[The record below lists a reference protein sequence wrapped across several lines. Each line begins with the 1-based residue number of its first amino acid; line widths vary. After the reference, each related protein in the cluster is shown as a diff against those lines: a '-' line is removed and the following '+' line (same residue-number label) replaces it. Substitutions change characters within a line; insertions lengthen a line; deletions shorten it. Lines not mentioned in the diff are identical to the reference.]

1 MFAWTEEPRNAYEH
15 AVNVLR
21 SKDQRVT
28 TNSILEAMGKD
39 VVKKFGF
46 KKDIISSYL
55 QRRGDRKKKLEPRR
69 ERYAQNA
76 APAAAAP
83 AAAPPAAAA
92 PAAAPPAAAAAE
104 VTPPSALP
112 PKKRPTARASHA
124 LVATPSAGDV
134 DRDDA
139 TLEVSAVGP
148 DDEEYASILVT
159 FEVRTLAAKN
169 AELEDEVAEL
179 NRTVR
184 RLEGRLTISNQE
196 LQHEMAKNTILK
208 RKWEDFKALALQ

>member
-15 AVNVLR
+15 AVNVLC

-28 TNSILEAMGKD
+28 AGSILEAMGKD

-55 QRRGDRKKKLEPRR
+55 QRRGDRKKRFEPRR

-76 APAAAAP
+76 A
-83 AAAPPAAAA
+83 PAAAA

>member
-1 MFAWTEEPRNAYEH
+1 MFKWTEEARNAYEH

-39 VVKKFGF
+39 VVDKFGF

-55 QRRGDRKKKLEPRR
+55 QRQRNLEN
-69 ERYAQNA
+69 AQNA
-76 APAAAAP
+76 A
-83 AAAPPAAAA
+83 PAAAA

-184 RLEGRLTISNQE
+184 RLEGRLTISKQE
-196 LQHEMAKNTILK
+196 LQHEMAKNTTLK
-208 RKWEDFKALALQ
+208 RKWEDVKALALQ